1 MEINELRER
10 QGWSLEKKID
20 HSLGVIED
28 FHAQLDGRV
37 AVSFSGGKDSTVLYW
52 LARKLFPDIK
62 GVFCNT
68 GNEYPDI
75 VKFVRKM
82 RDGGGWNVDIIYPE
96 MKPSEVISGYGFPLI
111 SKETSQ
117 RIWYT
122 KHKPDSCVAKI
133 GRGEIGN
140 GKFRIPK
147 KYMYLVDS
155 DYDVTPKCC
164 DILKKKPFDKYRKEH
179 GVNFMVGTMA
189 SESMNRTT
197 AYLRQGSCNHYDW
210 GDMRRTKSLPLSIW
224 LEEDI
229 WECIRRYDIPIAD
242 IYGKGVDRTGCMFC
256 GFGCQFKD
264 DTRLKVIHDMYPKF
278 YDMCMG
284 YTNNG
289 VTYKDAMREFLG
301 VNGLYLPDESP
312 KSDELVLF

>member
-1 MEINELRER
+1 MEIDELRKR

-28 FHAQLDGRV
+28 FYAQLEGRV
-37 AVSFSGGKDSTVLYW
+37 AVSFSGGKDSTVLLW
-52 LARKLFPDIK
+52 LARKLFPDVK

-75 VKFVRKM
+75 VKFVRKIK
-82 RDGGGWNVDIIYPE
+82 DEWGGIDIIYPE
-96 MKPSEVISGYGFPLI
+96 LKPKEVISTYGFPLI

-117 RIWYT
+117 RIWYA
-122 KHKPDSCVAKI
+122 KHKPDSQVAKI

-140 GKFRIPK
+140 GKFKIPK
-147 KYMYLVDS
+147 KYLYLIDA

-164 DILKKKPFDKYRKEH
+164 DMLKKHPFDLYRKEH
-179 GVNFMVGTMA
+179 GVNFYIGTMA
-189 SESMNRTT
+189 DESMNRTT

-224 LEEDI
+224 MENDI
-229 WECIRRYDIPIAD
+229 WECIERYKIPISD

-256 GFGCQFKD
+256 AFGAQFKD
-264 DTRLKVIHDMYPKF
+264 DTRLDTIYRMYPKF
-278 YDMCMG
+278 YEMCMG
-284 YTNNG
+284 YKNNG
-289 VTYKDAMREFLG
+289 VPYRDALRDFLG
-301 VNGLYLPDESP
+301 VNGRYLPDERP
-312 KSDELVLF
+312 IVDELVLF